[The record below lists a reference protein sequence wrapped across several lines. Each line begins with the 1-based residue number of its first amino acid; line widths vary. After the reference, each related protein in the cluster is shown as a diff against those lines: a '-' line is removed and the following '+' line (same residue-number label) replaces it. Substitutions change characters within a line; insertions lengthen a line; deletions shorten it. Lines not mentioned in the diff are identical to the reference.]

1 MNFINIK
8 LEEYSINNSMNIP
21 EYLNEL
27 ERETNLTKLIPQ
39 MLSGR
44 LQGRVLSFISKL
56 IQPKNILEIGTFTG
70 YSALCLAEG
79 LQNNGRLTT
88 IEFNM
93 EMKNIIEKYFNK
105 SDFKDQI
112 ELIMEDARKV
122 LENLKGNFDLVFIDA
137 FKDDYIFYYEK
148 IMPFLNTGA
157 VIIADNVLWSGKV
170 INDIE
175 DKTAI
180 AINKFNQHVKNDPR
194 TENIILPIR
203 DGLSLIRKL

>member
-1 MNFINIK
+1 MDFINIK

-27 ERETNLTKLIPQ
+27 EKETNLTKLMPQ

-79 LQNNGRLTT
+79 LQNNGKLTT
-88 IEFNM
+88 IEFDM
-93 EMKNIIEKYFNK
+93 EMKSIIDKYFNK
-105 SDFKDQI
+105 SDFKDQM
-112 ELIMEDARKV
+112 ELILADAKKV
-122 LENLKGNFDLVFIDA
+122 LENLTEKFDLVFIDA
-137 FKDDYIFYYEK
+137 FKDDYIYYYEK
-148 IMPFLNTGA
+148 IVPFLNYRA
-157 VIIADNVLWSGKV
+157 IIIADNVLWSGKV

-180 AINKFNQHVKNDPR
+180 AINKFNQHVKNDSR

-203 DGLSLIRKL
+203 DGLSLIRKI